1 MAVKRKSNKAMNEAA
16 EEGKTDVC
24 AASGVNGG
32 AAEDKSKPVGR
43 AAMMDG
49 ADVEEVTTGKAVMT
63 DGADGAE
70 VAGGVSGCAGGKAAM
85 NNVTDRAG
93 KSKSAA
99 KDKSKTAGRA
109 AMMDGADVEEVTTGK
124 AVMTDGADG
133 AEVAGGVSGCAGG
146 KAAMN
151 NVTDRAGKS
160 KSAAKDKSKTAGRAA
175 MVNEADGEEVT
186 TGEVVMTDGA
196 DGAEVAGGV
205 SGCAGGKATEEGK
218 TAKGKAGGQKAV
230 SAISPALVGAV
241 CTALRNGLSLY
252 AACRASG
259 VDTRVFYQALADNP
273 AARESYR
280 LALADYADRCTDA
293 IRQIVAELRA
303 GEIDNPTAKLLI
315 ETEKWLAQKACPEA
329 VQESFLEEEERD
341 GVKEIVVHFV

>member
-1 MAVKRKSNKAMNEAA
+1 MAVKRKSNKAMNEVAK
-16 EEGKTDVC
+16 EGKTDVC

-32 AAEDKSKPVGR
+32 AAEDKSKTVGR
-43 AAMMDG
+43 AAMVNEADG
-49 ADVEEVTTGKAVMT
+49 EEVTTSKAVMT

-70 VAGGVSGCAGGKAAM
+70 VAGGISGCAGGKVTSDVVERMKMDVCAAEDE
-85 NNVTDRAG
+85 NKPAGDGVEIATDRA
-93 KSKSAA
+93 A
-99 KDKSKTAGRA
+99 KK
-109 AMMDGADVEEVTTGK
+109 
-124 AVMTDGADG
+124 
-133 AEVAGGVSGCAGG
+133 
-146 KAAMN
+146 
-151 NVTDRAGKS
+151 
-160 KSAAKDKSKTAGRAA
+160 
-175 MVNEADGEEVT
+175 
-186 TGEVVMTDGA
+186 
-196 DGAEVAGGV
+196 
-205 SGCAGGKATEEGK
+205 GK
-218 TAKGKAGGQKAV
+218 TAKGKIGGQKAV

-273 AARESYR
+273 AAREAYR

>member
-1 MAVKRKSNKAMNEAA
+1 MAVKRKSNKAMNEVA
-16 EEGKTDVC
+16 EEVKTDV
-24 AASGVNGG
+24 G
-32 AAEDKSKPVGR
+32 ATKDKSKPVGDGAEVATGR
-43 AAMMDG
+43 AAMI
-49 ADVEEVTTGKAVMT
+49 V
-63 DGADGAE
+63 GAE
-70 VAGGVSGCAGGKAAM
+70 VAGGVSGCAEGKAA
-85 NNVTDRAG
+85 
-93 KSKSAA
+93 
-99 KDKSKTAGRA
+99 
-109 AMMDGADVEEVTTGK
+109 EEVK
-124 AVMTDGADG
+124 M
-133 AEVAGGVSGCAGG
+133 
-146 KAAMN
+146 
-151 NVTDRAGKS
+151 
-160 KSAAKDKSKTAGRAA
+160 
-175 MVNEADGEEVT
+175 
-186 TGEVVMTDGA
+186 
-196 DGAEVAGGV
+196 
-205 SGCAGGKATEEGK
+205 
-218 TAKGKAGGQKAV
+218 AKGKAGGQKTV

-273 AARESYR
+273 AAREAYR

>member
-16 EEGKTDVC
+16 EEGKTGVG
-24 AASGVNGG
+24 AISGVNG
-32 AAEDKSKPVGR
+32 
-43 AAMMDG
+43 
-49 ADVEEVTTGKAVMT
+49 
-63 DGADGAE
+63 
-70 VAGGVSGCAGGKAAM
+70 
-85 NNVTDRAG
+85 
-93 KSKSAA
+93 SAA

-109 AMMDGADVEEVTTGK
+109 AMMDGADVEEVTTSK
-124 AVMTDGADG
+124 A
-133 AEVAGGVSGCAGG
+133 
-146 KAAMN
+146 
-151 NVTDRAGKS
+151 
-160 KSAAKDKSKTAGRAA
+160 
-175 MVNEADGEEVT
+175 
-186 TGEVVMTDGA
+186 VMTDGA

-218 TAKGKAGGQKAV
+218 TAKGKAGGKKTV

-273 AARESYR
+273 AAREAYR

-315 ETEKWLAQKACPEA
+315 ETEKWLAQKACPEPIWTTLQNA
-329 VQESFLEEEERD
+329 DDENDD
-341 GVKEIVVHFV
+341 GRNLKEIVVKFV

>member
-1 MAVKRKSNKAMNEAA
+1 MAVKRKSNKAMNEVA
-16 EEGKTDVC
+16 EEVKTDVG
-24 AASGVNGG
+24 AASGVKGG
-32 AAEDKSKPVGR
+32 AAEDKSKPVGDGAEVATGR

-70 VAGGVSGCAGGKAAM
+70 VAGGVSGCAGSKAAM

-99 KDKSKTAGRA
+99 KDKSKPVGDGAEVATGGA
-109 AMMDGADVEEVTTGK
+109 AMMDR
-124 AVMTDGADG
+124 
-133 AEVAGGVSGCAGG
+133 AEVAGGVSGNVGSR
-146 KAAMN
+146 AAMN

-160 KSAAKDKSKTAGRAA
+160 KSAAKDNSKAA
-175 MVNEADGEEVT
+175 EEVK
-186 TGEVVMTDGA
+186 G
-196 DGAEVAGGV
+196 
-205 SGCAGGKATEEGK
+205 
-218 TAKGKAGGQKAV
+218 AKGKAGGQKTV

-241 CTALRNGLSLY
+241 CAALRNGLSLY

-273 AARESYR
+273 AAREAYR

>member
-49 ADVEEVTTGKAVMT
+49 ADVEEVTTSKAVMT

-70 VAGGVSGCAGGKAAM
+70 VAGGVSGCAGSKAAM

-99 KDKSKTAGRA
+99 KDKSKA
-109 AMMDGADVEEVTTGK
+109 A
-124 AVMTDGADG
+124 
-133 AEVAGGVSGCAGG
+133 
-146 KAAMN
+146 
-151 NVTDRAGKS
+151 
-160 KSAAKDKSKTAGRAA
+160 
-175 MVNEADGEEVT
+175 
-186 TGEVVMTDGA
+186 
-196 DGAEVAGGV
+196 
-205 SGCAGGKATEEGK
+205 EEGK
-218 TAKGKAGGQKAV
+218 TAKGKAGGQKKV

-273 AARESYR
+273 AAREAYR

>member
-32 AAEDKSKPVGR
+32 AAEDKSKPVGDRAGVAADRAAMMDEADGAGVAADR

-70 VAGGVSGCAGGKAAM
+70 VAGGISGCA
-85 NNVTDRAG
+85 V
-93 KSKSAA
+93 
-99 KDKSKTAGRA
+99 
-109 AMMDGADVEEVTTGK
+109 
-124 AVMTDGADG
+124 
-133 AEVAGGVSGCAGG
+133 G

-186 TGEVVMTDGA
+186 TSKAVMTDGA

-205 SGCAGGKATEEGK
+205 SGCAVGKATEEGK
-218 TAKGKAGGQKAV
+218 TAKGKAGGKKTV

-273 AARESYR
+273 AAREAYR

>member
-1 MAVKRKSNKAMNEAA
+1 MAVKRKLNKAMNEAA

-24 AASGVNGG
+24 AASGVDGG
-32 AAEDKSKPVGR
+32 AAKDKSKPVGDRAGVAADR
-43 AAMMDG
+43 AATM
-49 ADVEEVTTGKAVMT
+49 

-70 VAGGVSGCAGGKAAM
+70 VAGGVFGCAVGKAAM

-99 KDKSKTAGRA
+99 KDKSKTVGRA
-109 AMMDGADVEEVTTGK
+109 AMVDEADGAGVAADRAAT
-124 AVMTDGADG
+124 MDGADG
-133 AEVAGGVSGCAGG
+133 AEVAGGVFGCAVG

-160 KSAAKDKSKTAGRAA
+160 KSAAKDKSKTVGRAA
-175 MVNEADGEEVT
+175 MVDEADGEGVAAGGAAT
-186 TGEVVMTDGA
+186 MDGA

-218 TAKGKAGGQKAV
+218 TAKGKAGGKKTV

-273 AARESYR
+273 AAREAYR

>member
-1 MAVKRKSNKAMNEAA
+1 MAVKRKSNKAMNEVA
-16 EEGKTDVC
+16 EEVKTDVG

-49 ADVEEVTTGKAVMT
+49 A
-63 DGADGAE
+63 E
-70 VAGGVSGCAGGKAAM
+70 VAGGVSGCAEGKAAM

-99 KDKSKTAGRA
+99 EDNSKA
-109 AMMDGADVEEVTTGK
+109 AEEVK
-124 AVMTDGADG
+124 
-133 AEVAGGVSGCAGG
+133 VA
-146 KAAMN
+146 N
-151 NVTDRAGKS
+151 
-160 KSAAKDKSKTAGRAA
+160 
-175 MVNEADGEEVT
+175 
-186 TGEVVMTDGA
+186 
-196 DGAEVAGGV
+196 
-205 SGCAGGKATEEGK
+205 
-218 TAKGKAGGQKAV
+218 GKAGGQKKV

-273 AARESYR
+273 AAREAYR

>member
-16 EEGKTDVC
+16 EEVKTDVR
-24 AASGVNGG
+24 AASGMGVG
-32 AAEDKSKPVGR
+32 AAKNKSKPAGDGAGVAADR

-49 ADVEEVTTGKAVMT
+49 DDGAEVATGEVVMTDGDDGAEVTTGEVVMT
-63 DGADGAE
+63 DGDDGAE
-70 VAGGVSGCAGGKAAM
+70 VAGGVSGCAGCKAAM
-85 NNVTDRAG
+85 NNVTDRT
-93 KSKSAA
+93 SAA
-99 KDKSKTAGRA
+99 KDKSRVA
-109 AMMDGADVEEVTTGK
+109 EEVKG
-124 AVMTDGADG
+124 
-133 AEVAGGVSGCAGG
+133 
-146 KAAMN
+146 
-151 NVTDRAGKS
+151 
-160 KSAAKDKSKTAGRAA
+160 
-175 MVNEADGEEVT
+175 
-186 TGEVVMTDGA
+186 
-196 DGAEVAGGV
+196 
-205 SGCAGGKATEEGK
+205 
-218 TAKGKAGGQKAV
+218 AKGKAGGQKAV

-273 AARESYR
+273 AAREAYR

>member
-1 MAVKRKSNKAMNEAA
+1 MAVKRKSNKAMNEAT
-16 EEGKTDVC
+16 EEVKTDVC

-32 AAEDKSKPVGR
+32 AAEDENKPAGR

-49 ADVEEVTTGKAVMT
+49 ADVEEVMTSKAVMT

-70 VAGGVSGCAGGKAAM
+70 VAGGVFGCA
-85 NNVTDRAG
+85 V
-93 KSKSAA
+93 
-99 KDKSKTAGRA
+99 
-109 AMMDGADVEEVTTGK
+109 
-124 AVMTDGADG
+124 
-133 AEVAGGVSGCAGG
+133 
-146 KAAMN
+146 
-151 NVTDRAGKS
+151 
-160 KSAAKDKSKTAGRAA
+160 
-175 MVNEADGEEVT
+175 
-186 TGEVVMTDGA
+186 
-196 DGAEVAGGV
+196 
-205 SGCAGGKATEEGK
+205 GKATEEGK
-218 TAKGKAGGQKAV
+218 TAKGKAGGKKTV

-273 AARESYR
+273 AAREAYR

>member
-24 AASGVNGG
+24 AASGVDGG
-32 AAEDKSKPVGR
+32 AAKDKSKPVGR

-70 VAGGVSGCAGGKAAM
+70 VAGGVFGCAVGKAAM

-99 KDKSKTAGRA
+99 EDENKPAGDR
-109 AMMDGADVEEVTTGK
+109 
-124 AVMTDGADG
+124 
-133 AEVAGGVSGCAGG
+133 AEVA
-146 KAAMN
+146 
-151 NVTDRAGKS
+151 T
-160 KSAAKDKSKTAGRAA
+160 GRAA

-218 TAKGKAGGQKAV
+218 TAKGKAGGKKMV

-273 AARESYR
+273 AAREAYR

-329 VQESFLEEEERD
+329 VQEIFLEEEERD

>member
-1 MAVKRKSNKAMNEAA
+1 MAVKRKSNKAMNEVA
-16 EEGKTDVC
+16 EEVKTDVC

-49 ADVEEVTTGKAVMT
+49 ADVEEVTTSKA
-63 DGADGAE
+63 
-70 VAGGVSGCAGGKAAM
+70 
-85 NNVTDRAG
+85 
-93 KSKSAA
+93 
-99 KDKSKTAGRA
+99 
-109 AMMDGADVEEVTTGK
+109 
-124 AVMTDGADG
+124 
-133 AEVAGGVSGCAGG
+133 
-146 KAAMN
+146 
-151 NVTDRAGKS
+151 
-160 KSAAKDKSKTAGRAA
+160 
-175 MVNEADGEEVT
+175 
-186 TGEVVMTDGA
+186 VMTDGA

-218 TAKGKAGGQKAV
+218 TAKGKAGGKKTV

-273 AARESYR
+273 AAREAYR

>member
-24 AASGVNGG
+24 AAK
-32 AAEDKSKPVGR
+32 DKSKPAGDGAEIATGR
-43 AAMMDG
+43 AATMDG
-49 ADVEEVTTGKAVMT
+49 ADAEEVTTGEVVMTDGDDGAEIATDRAATVDVADVEEVTTGEVVMM
-63 DGADGAE
+63 DGDDGAE
-70 VAGGVSGCAGGKAAM
+70 VAGGVSGCAGGK
-85 NNVTDRAG
+85 VTSDGAERM
-93 KSKSAA
+93 KTDVCAA
-99 KDKSKTAGRA
+99 KDKSKP
-109 AMMDGADVEEVTTGK
+109 ADEVK
-124 AVMTDGADG
+124 V
-133 AEVAGGVSGCAGG
+133 
-146 KAAMN
+146 
-151 NVTDRAGKS
+151 
-160 KSAAKDKSKTAGRAA
+160 
-175 MVNEADGEEVT
+175 
-186 TGEVVMTDGA
+186 
-196 DGAEVAGGV
+196 
-205 SGCAGGKATEEGK
+205 
-218 TAKGKAGGQKAV
+218 AKGKAGGQKTV

-241 CTALRNGLSLY
+241 CAALRNGLSLY

-273 AARESYR
+273 AAREAYR

>member
-1 MAVKRKSNKAMNEAA
+1 MAVKRKSNKAMNEV
-16 EEGKTDVC
+16 EEEVKTDVC

-32 AAEDKSKPVGR
+32 AAE
-43 AAMMDG
+43 
-49 ADVEEVTTGKAVMT
+49 
-63 DGADGAE
+63 
-70 VAGGVSGCAGGKAAM
+70 
-85 NNVTDRAG
+85 
-93 KSKSAA
+93 
-99 KDKSKTAGRA
+99 DKSKTAGRA

-124 AVMTDGADG
+124 AAMNNVTDRAGRSKSAAEDKSKVAGDGAEVATDRAAMMDGADG
-133 AEVAGGVSGCAGG
+133 AEVAGGVSGCAGS
-146 KAAMN
+146 K
-151 NVTDRAGKS
+151 VTSGGAERMKTGVRV
-160 KSAAKDKSKTAGRAA
+160 AKDKSKAA
-175 MVNEADGEEVT
+175 
-186 TGEVVMTDGA
+186 
-196 DGAEVAGGV
+196 
-205 SGCAGGKATEEGK
+205 EEGK
-218 TAKGKAGGQKAV
+218 AAKGKAGGQKTV

-273 AARESYR
+273 AAREAYR

>member
-1 MAVKRKSNKAMNEAA
+1 M
-16 EEGKTDVC
+16 
-24 AASGVNGG
+24 
-32 AAEDKSKPVGR
+32 
-43 AAMMDG
+43 
-49 ADVEEVTTGKAVMT
+49 
-63 DGADGAE
+63 
-70 VAGGVSGCAGGKAAM
+70 
-85 NNVTDRAG
+85 
-93 KSKSAA
+93 
-99 KDKSKTAGRA
+99 
-109 AMMDGADVEEVTTGK
+109 
-124 AVMTDGADG
+124 
-133 AEVAGGVSGCAGG
+133 
-146 KAAMN
+146 
-151 NVTDRAGKS
+151 
-160 KSAAKDKSKTAGRAA
+160 
-175 MVNEADGEEVT
+175 
-186 TGEVVMTDGA
+186 
-196 DGAEVAGGV
+196 

>member
-1 MAVKRKSNKAMNEAA
+1 MAVKRKSNKAMNEV
-16 EEGKTDVC
+16 EEEVKTGVG

-32 AAEDKSKPVGR
+32 AAE
-43 AAMMDG
+43 
-49 ADVEEVTTGKAVMT
+49 
-63 DGADGAE
+63 
-70 VAGGVSGCAGGKAAM
+70 
-85 NNVTDRAG
+85 
-93 KSKSAA
+93 
-99 KDKSKTAGRA
+99 DKSKTAGRA

-124 AVMTDGADG
+124 AVMTDGADVE
-133 AEVAGGVSGCAGG
+133 EVA
-146 KAAMN
+146 
-151 NVTDRAGKS
+151 T
-160 KSAAKDKSKTAGRAA
+160 GRAA
-175 MVNEADGEEVT
+175 MMDGADVEEVT
-186 TGEVVMTDGA
+186 TGEVVMTDGD

-205 SGCAGGKATEEGK
+205 SDCAGGKVTSGGAERMKTGVRVAKDKSKAAEEGK
-218 TAKGKAGGQKAV
+218 AAKGKAGGQKTV

-273 AARESYR
+273 AAREAYR

>member
-1 MAVKRKSNKAMNEAA
+1 MAVKRKSNKAMNEV
-16 EEGKTDVC
+16 EKEVKTDVC

-32 AAEDKSKPVGR
+32 AAE
-43 AAMMDG
+43 
-49 ADVEEVTTGKAVMT
+49 
-63 DGADGAE
+63 
-70 VAGGVSGCAGGKAAM
+70 
-85 NNVTDRAG
+85 
-93 KSKSAA
+93 
-99 KDKSKTAGRA
+99 DKSKTAGRA
-109 AMMDGADVEEVTTGK
+109 AMMDGADVEEVTTG
-124 AVMTDGADG
+124 
-133 AEVAGGVSGCAGG
+133 
-146 KAAMN
+146 
-151 NVTDRAGKS
+151 
-160 KSAAKDKSKTAGRAA
+160 RAA
-175 MVNEADGEEVT
+175 MVNEADVEEVT
-186 TGEVVMTDGA
+186 TGEVVMTDGD

-205 SGCAGGKATEEGK
+205 SDCAGGKVTSGGAERMKTGVRVAKDKSKAAEEGK
-218 TAKGKAGGQKAV
+218 AAKGKAGGQKTV

-273 AARESYR
+273 AAREAYR